1 MSAIQQKR
9 GVGTEPLNW
18 LEVAVQQVE
27 SLQFGIVEIVV
38 HDRRV
43 VQIERTEKIRFDKPG
58 NE

>member
-1 MSAIQQKR
+1 MSSTQQKR
-9 GVGTEPLNW
+9 VAGTEPLNW
-18 LEVAVQQVE
+18 LEVAMRQVE

-58 NE
+58 HE